1 MPYAL
6 AALNVPDLHPEGQL
20 GLNIAKVPY
29 AATSV
34 AKWLK
39 QAICPGFGGQ
49 TLPKI
54 VSGAI

>member
-1 MPYAL
+1 MWVYLPKIAR
-6 AALNVPDLHPEGQL
+6 AGTGEAGRL

-39 QAICPGFGGQ
+39 QAICPVFGGQ
-49 TLPKI
+49 TLPNI